1 MNAARWRAL
10 SSHLDHALD
19 LAPADRE
26 DWVAALEARQPTVY
40 QELRALL
47 AEHEAISDDPFLQE
61 AVQTRPDA
69 SAAGHRVGAY
79 TLVSPIG
86 HGGMGTVWLAT
97 RSDGRFDG
105 HVAIKLLNLGLLGRA
120 GEARFAREGQILARL
135 RHPNIASLLDAGVA
149 AMGQP
154 YLVLEHIDGSHI
166 DEYCQRLA
174 LDVRAR
180 VRLFL
185 DVLAAVAHAHANLI
199 VHRDLKPSN
208 VLVTTGGQVKLL
220 DFGIAKMLGG
230 AEAPPYGADGGL
242 ASTTVQGGPA
252 FTPSYAAPEQL
263 TGAAVTTATDVYSL
277 GMLLYVLLG
286 GSVPSRGG
294 TPAEWLASAV
304 ETELPRLSTVVP
316 NGQAIRGDL
325 DNIVAKAL
333 KKRPGERYPSVSAM
347 ADDLGRYL
355 RHEPVTA
362 RRDTVGYRTAKFL
375 RRRRT
380 AVGVAAAVVLSMT
393 SMAGF
398 YTARLGTER
407 DRARQEAVK
416 SARVTEL
423 MISLL
428 TGADPQQLARNGGEP
443 TVRALLDA
451 GAERLAHDLRDQPA
465 VRAELLTA
473 IGRVY
478 QRLGA
483 YEKAAPLL
491 EQAVAQGRARG
502 TDTAGFAQA
511 LNDFGVL
518 RRERADLKVATPL
531 LEEALAMRR
540 RLFGRE
546 HKDIAVTLVELG
558 RAYEDAGVPDRAE
571 PLFREALAMRE
582 RIFGDA
588 HKETATSK
596 SALAL
601 LLWRRGD
608 LVGAEPLFRQSLD
621 TSRALL
627 GDSHPNVATSWNN
640 LGLILLDRGDAAGA
654 EPMFRESLAIKRRVL
669 GSTHA
674 TIAPSLNNLA
684 GSLREQ
690 GRYAEA
696 RAAVEEAQRLTREQL
711 GPAHPSLATYQ
722 VTLARIELAG
732 GTRARAEALLRDALV
747 RQQRAAPENDWRLA
761 ATRSWLAEAL
771 LRRGEYREALPLLQ
785 AAGRV
790 LKDVPGRQGRE
801 AAATRTRLALAAHLA
816 PPPQLAHY

>member
-1 MNAARWRAL
+1 MNAARWRVL

-26 DWVAALEARQPTVY
+26 GWVAALEAQQPTVY
-40 QELRALL
+40 RDLRALL
-47 AEHEAISDDPFLQE
+47 AEHDEISDDPFLRE
-61 AVQTRPDA
+61 AVQSRPDV

-105 HVAIKLLNLGLLGRA
+105 HVAIKLLHLGLLGRA

-135 RHPNIASLLDAGVA
+135 RHPKIASLLDAGVTT
-149 AMGQP
+149 MGQP
-154 YLVLEHIDGSHI
+154 YLVLEHVDGAHI
-166 DEYCQRLA
+166 DEYCTHRG
-174 LDVRAR
+174 LDIRER

-185 DVLAAVAHAHANLI
+185 DVLGAVAHAHANLI

-208 VLVTTGGQVKLL
+208 VLVTAAGRVKLL
-220 DFGIAKMLGG
+220 DFGIATLLDGDGG
-230 AEAPPYGADGGL
+230 A

-263 TGAAVTTATDVYSL
+263 TGAGVTTATDVYSL

-286 GSVPSRGG
+286 GSVPSRGR
-294 TPAEWLASAV
+294 TPAEWLASAA
-304 ETELPRLSTVVP
+304 ETELPRLSTVAP
-316 NGQAIRGDL
+316 NGPLLRGDL

-333 KKRPGERYPSVSAM
+333 KKAPGERYASVSAM

-355 RHEPVTA
+355 RHEPVAA
-362 RRDTVGYRTAKFL
+362 RRDTLAYRTGKFL

-380 AVGVAAAVVLSMT
+380 AVGVAAAVTLVMA

-428 TGADPQQLARNGGEP
+428 TGADPYPSRNGEP

-451 GAERLAHDLRDQPA
+451 GAARLANDLHDQPA
-465 VRAELLTA
+465 VRAELMTA
-473 IGRVY
+473 MGRVY

-483 YEKAAPLL
+483 YDKAAPLL
-491 EQAVAQGRARG
+491 EQAVAQGRVSGA
-502 TDTAGFAQA
+502 DTATFAQA

-518 RRERADLKVATPL
+518 RRERADVKGATPL
-531 LEEALAMRR
+531 LEEALSMRR

-571 PLFREALAMRE
+571 TLFREALSMRE

-588 HKETATSK
+588 HMETATSK

-608 LVGAEPLFRQSLD
+608 LAGATPLFRQSLD
-621 TSRALL
+621 TSRAVL
-627 GDSHPNVATSWNN
+627 GDNHPNVATSWNN
-640 LGLILLDRGDAAGA
+640 LGLILLDKGDAAGA

-669 GSTHA
+669 GVSHSTL
-674 TIAPSLNNLA
+674 APSLNNLA
-684 GSLREQ
+684 GALREQ

-696 RAAVEEAQRLTREQL
+696 RSSVEEALRITREQL
-711 GPAHPSLATYQ
+711 GPGHPSLATYE

-732 GTRARAEALLRDALV
+732 GDRARAEALLRTALL
-747 RQQRAAPENDWRLA
+747 RQERTTPGDDWRLA

-771 LRRGEYREALPLLQ
+771 LRRGEYREALPLLE

-790 LKDVPGRQGRE
+790 LKNVPGRQGRE
-801 AAATRTRLALAAHLA
+801 AAATRARLAWASELVHPTL
-816 PPPQLAHY
+816 LAHY

>member
-1 MNAARWRAL
+1 VNAARWRAL
-10 SSHLDHALD
+10 SSHLDYALD

-26 DWVAALEARQPTVY
+26 NWVAALEPQQPTVY
-40 QELRALL
+40 RELRALL
-47 AEHEAISDDPFLQE
+47 AEHAAISDDPFLQE
-61 AVQTRPDA
+61 AVQTRPDV

-86 HGGMGTVWLAT
+86 QGGMGTVWLAT

-135 RHPNIASLLDAGVA
+135 RHPSIASLLDAGVA

-154 YLVLEHIDGSHI
+154 YLVLEHVDGSHI
-166 DEYCQRLA
+166 DEYCTRRE
-174 LDVRAR
+174 LDIRAR

-208 VLVTTGGQVKLL
+208 VLVTTSGQVKLL
-220 DFGIAKMLGG
+220 DFGIAKLLDG
-230 AEAPPYGADGGL
+230 DGGL

-304 ETELPRLSTVVP
+304 ETELPRLSTVAS

-333 KKRPGERYPSVSAM
+333 KKRPGERYPSVSAL

-362 RRDTVGYRTAKFL
+362 RRDTFGYRTAKFL

-380 AVGVAAAVVLSMT
+380 AVGVVAAVTLGMAA
-393 SMAGF
+393 MAGF

-407 DRARQEAVK
+407 DRARQEATK

-451 GAERLAHDLRDQPA
+451 GAERLANDLRDQPA
-465 VRAELLTA
+465 VRAELMTA

-483 YEKAAPLL
+483 YEKAGPLL
-491 EQAVAQGRARG
+491 EQAVAHGRASG

-531 LEEALAMRR
+531 LEESLAMRR
-540 RLFGRE
+540 RLFGAE

-571 PLFREALAMRE
+571 PLFREALDMRE
-582 RIFGDA
+582 RLFGDA

-601 LLWRRGD
+601 LLWRRGN
-608 LVGAEPLFRQSLD
+608 LAGAEPLFRQSLD

-669 GSTHA
+669 GPTHSTL
-674 TIAPSLNNLA
+674 APSLNNLA

-690 GRYAEA
+690 GRYTEA
-696 RAAVEEAQRLTREQL
+696 RAAVDEALRITREQL

-732 GTRARAEALLRDALV
+732 GDRARAEALLRDAV
-747 RQQRAAPENDWRLA
+747 ARQQRATPEDDWRLA

-771 LRRGEYREALPLLQ
+771 LQRGEYREALPLLQ

-801 AAATRTRLALAAHLA
+801 AAATRVRLALAADLA
-816 PPPQLAHY
+816 HPPQLAHY

>member
-1 MNAARWRAL
+1 MNAARWHVL
-10 SSHLDHALD
+10 SSHLDRALD

-26 DWVAALEARQPTVY
+26 DWVAALDAQQPTLCRD
-40 QELRALL
+40 LRSLL
-47 AEHEAISDDPFLQE
+47 AEHDAISDDPFLQE
-61 AVQTRPDA
+61 AIQSRPDL

-105 HVAIKLLNLGLLGRA
+105 AVAIKLLNPGLLGRA

-135 RHPNIASLLDAGVA
+135 RHPNIAGLLDAGVA
-149 AMGQP
+149 GMGQP
-154 YLVLEHIDGSHI
+154 YLVLEHVDGSHI
-166 DEYCQRLA
+166 DEYCLRHGV
-174 LDVRAR
+174 DVRER

-208 VLVTTGGQVKLL
+208 VLVTARGQVKLL
-220 DFGIAKMLGG
+220 DFGIAKLLD
-230 AEAPPYGADGGL
+230 ADSGL

-263 TGAAVTTATDVYSL
+263 TGAPVTTATDVYSL

-304 ETELPRLSTVVP
+304 DTELPRLSTVAP
-316 NGQAIRGDL
+316 NGQMLRGDL

-333 KKRPGERYPSVSAM
+333 KKVPGERYASVSAM

-355 RHEPVTA
+355 RHEPVAA
-362 RRDTVGYRTAKFL
+362 RRDTLSYRTVKFL

-380 AVGVAAAVVLSMT
+380 AVGVAAAVALGMA

-398 YTARLGTER
+398 YTTRLGTER

-428 TGADPQQLARNGGEP
+428 TGADPYPARNGEP

-451 GAERLAHDLRDQPA
+451 GAQRLANDLRDQPA
-465 VRAELLTA
+465 ARAELMTA

-483 YEKAAPLL
+483 YDKAAPLL
-491 EQAVAQGRARG
+491 EQAVAQGRVSGA
-502 TDTAGFAQA
+502 DTAGFAQA
-511 LNDFGVL
+511 LNDLGVL
-518 RRERADLKVATPL
+518 RRERADLKSATPL
-531 LEEALAMRR
+531 LEDALARRR

-558 RAYEDAGVPDRAE
+558 RAFEDAGAADRAE
-571 PLFREALAMRE
+571 PLFREALEMRQ

-608 LVGAEPLFRQSLD
+608 IAGAEPLFRQSLD

-627 GDSHPNVATSWNN
+627 GDNHPNVATSWNN
-640 LGLILLDRGDAAGA
+640 LGLILLDKGDAAGA

-669 GSTHA
+669 GNTHSTL
-674 TIAPSLNNLA
+674 APSLNNLA

-690 GRYAEA
+690 GRYADA
-696 RAAVEEAQRLTREQL
+696 RSYAEQALQLTREQL
-711 GPAHPSLATYQ
+711 GAQHPSIATYE
-722 VTLARIELAG
+722 VSLARVELAG
-732 GTRARAEALLRDALV
+732 GDAARAERLLRDALL
-747 RQQRAAPENDWRLA
+747 RQERTAPEHDWRLA
-761 ATRSWLAEAL
+761 ATRSTLAEAL

-801 AAATRTRLALAAHLA
+801 AAATRARLALLA
-816 PPPQLAHY
+816 DPGRPPRPAHY

>member
-1 MNAARWRAL
+1 VNAARWAAL

-19 LAPADRE
+19 LAPAERE
-26 DWVAALEARQPTVY
+26 RWVAALEAQQPTVY
-40 QELRALL
+40 RELRALL
-47 AEHEAISDDPFLQE
+47 AAHDAISDDPFLQE
-61 AVQTRPDA
+61 AVRTRPDV

-79 TLVSPIG
+79 TLLSPIG

-97 RSDGRFDG
+97 RSDGRFEG

-120 GEARFAREGQILARL
+120 GDARFAREGQILARL
-135 RHPNIASLLDAGVA
+135 RHPHIASLLDAGVA

-154 YLVLEHIDGSHI
+154 YLVLEHVDGSHI
-166 DEYCQRLA
+166 DEYCTRLE

-208 VLVTTGGQVKLL
+208 VLVTTSGQVKLL
-220 DFGIAKMLGG
+220 DFGIAKLLDG
-230 AEAPPYGADGGL
+230 DGGL

-252 FTPSYAAPEQL
+252 FTPSFAAPEQL
-263 TGAAVTTATDVYSL
+263 TGAPVTTATDVYSL

-304 ETELPRLSTVVP
+304 DSELPRLSTVAANP
-316 NGQAIRGDL
+316 HAIRGDL

-333 KKRPGERYPSVSAM
+333 KKLPGERYTSVSAM
-347 ADDLGRYL
+347 ADDLERYL

-362 RRDTVGYRTAKFL
+362 RRDTLAYRTGKFL

-380 AVGVAAAVVLSMT
+380 AVAVATAVTLSMA

-451 GAERLAHDLRDQPA
+451 GAIRLANDLRDQPA
-465 VRAELLTA
+465 VRAELMTA

-483 YEKAAPLL
+483 YDKAAPLL

-518 RRERADLKVATPL
+518 RRERGDLRVATPL
-531 LEEALAMRR
+531 LEDALAMRR

-571 PLFREALAMRE
+571 PLFREALAMRQ
-582 RIFGDA
+582 RIFGDL

-627 GDSHPNVATSWNN
+627 GGSHPNVATSWNN
-640 LGLILLDRGDAAGA
+640 LGLILLDRGDAAAA

-669 GSTHA
+669 GSTHS
-674 TIAPSLNNLA
+674 TIAPALNNLA
-684 GSLREQ
+684 GALREQ
-690 GRYAEA
+690 GRFAEA
-696 RAAVEEAQRLTREQL
+696 RAAVEEALRLTREQL

-732 GTRARAEALLRDALV
+732 GARARAETLLREALV
-747 RQQRAAPENDWRLA
+747 RQQRTAPENDWRLA

-785 AAGRV
+785 TAGRV

-801 AAATRTRLALAAHLA
+801 AAATRTRLALAADLA
-816 PPPQLAHY
+816 HPPQLAHY